1 MGSLL
6 EDTTVLGLLSDD
18 DKGGGNGG
26 WTSML
31 PFLLA
36 GQGMGS
42 SQGQA
47 GNPLQ
52 DLLAKLL
59 PGIFGY
65 MKGGI
70 PGGLMG
76 LFGGGMF
83 GGGQQQRDPNQ
94 DIIDQLTAELDGT
107 PARPL
112 PSGLA
117 EANLMSPEAGQSWMG
132 TIPEQMRPGVT
143 VNLEQNAAINRI
155 NRQRFADWQN
165 LMRGA
170 YGEAMGGFEQM
181 RGMYA

>member
-1 MGSLL
+1 MPARRVDLQPA
-6 EDTTVLGLLSDD
+6 E
-18 DKGGGNGG
+18 
-26 WTSML
+26 
-31 PFLLA
+31 P
-36 GQGMGS
+36 
-42 SQGQA
+42 QGQA
-47 GNPLQ
+47 GLSLQ
-52 DLLAKLL
+52 DLIARLL

-76 LFGGGMF
+76 LFGGGMLGGGGLF
-83 GGGQQQRDPNQ
+83 GGGQQRDPNQ

-107 PARPL
+107 PAGPL

-117 EANLMSPEAGQSWMG
+117 EANLMSPEAGQEWMSS
-132 TIPEQMRPGVT
+132 IPQQMRPGVT

-155 NRQRFADWQN
+155 NQQRFADWQN

-170 YGEAMGGFEQM
+170 YGEAMGGFGQM